1 MLGKITV
8 SWIFHHLFFLT
19 LIKLAEVQMELSE
32 RHSCVKC
39 THFRA
44 DVQSE
49 AKRRKQISY
58 FAYAMAK
65 NKNREGV
72 HTPLLQNT
80 FPAFSTACFAWDSD
94 FQGQGSDLKKNI
106 SYLTVTS
113 V

>member
-72 HTPLLQNT
+72 HTPPKHLPSFQYCMLCMGFR
-80 FPAFSTACFAWDSD
+80 FPRSRE
-94 FQGQGSDLKKNI
+94 
-106 SYLTVTS
+106 
-113 V
+113 